1 MLQCVTVAN
10 RQPFS
15 WFCRRC
21 SFRRRF
27 FRSGSPAGEFSGRH
41 HRGTILDS
49 PGVPFVR
56 RPVWRNGVNVE
67 SLPRGRG
74 YAKLAAMLCPLC
86 QQRHARRQCPALGRT
101 ICAVCCGSKRQV
113 EIRCPPDC
121 GYLVAAQA
129 HPAASVRRRQEQDL
143 AFVMAMR
150 DGLTSDQSDLLLALL
165 SFVAGLHADTI
176 VKLQDEDAAEGAGA
190 LAATYETADRG
201 LIYEH
206 RPTSLA
212 AQRFVTDTKTFL
224 ARLAA
229 EAEAAIG
236 QARRARLRRRA
247 QASRS
252 RRARGA
258 EDRGRWAGDGAR
270 DHRPVHRGGA
280 REPAAGRGSRSSR
293 GRVAAAAPRQTV
305 SGSGRGVARPA
316 TSGRSLL

>member
-1 MLQCVTVAN
+1 M
-10 RQPFS
+10 
-15 WFCRRC
+15 
-21 SFRRRF
+21 
-27 FRSGSPAGEFSGRH
+27 
-41 HRGTILDS
+41 
-49 PGVPFVR
+49 
-56 RPVWRNGVNVE
+56 E

-229 EAEAAIG
+229 EAEAG
-236 QARRARLRRRA
+236 SARRVERDSAVVLRHLEAGVRGARKIVDDGPATALGIIGRFIAAVR
-247 QASRS
+247 ASR
-252 RRARGA
+252 
-258 EDRGRWAGDGAR
+258 
-270 DHRPVHRGGA
+270 RPGG
-280 REPAAGRGSRSSR
+280 EAGR
-293 GRVAAAAPRQTV
+293 P
-305 SGSGRGVARPA
+305 GVESPQP
-316 TSGRSLL
+316 LLVKP